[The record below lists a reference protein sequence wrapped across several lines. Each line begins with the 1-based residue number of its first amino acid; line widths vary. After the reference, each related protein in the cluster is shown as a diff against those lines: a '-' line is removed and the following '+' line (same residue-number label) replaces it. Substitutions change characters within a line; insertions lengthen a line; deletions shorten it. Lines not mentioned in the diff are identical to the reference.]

1 MAGALA
7 GVRVI
12 DFGQYIAGPLAAM
25 LLSDQG
31 AKVIRVETPGG
42 PRMETPANR
51 VWNRGKQSIVL
62 DLKQAADR
70 ATAQALIEGADVVI
84 ENFRPGVMERFGL
97 GAAAM
102 TGG

>member
-1 MAGALA
+1 MAGAFS

-31 AKVIRVETPGG
+31 AEVIRVETPGG

-51 VWNRGKQSIVL
+51 VWNRGKRSIVL
-62 DLKQAADR
+62 DLKDAGRSWRPPRRSSR
-70 ATAQALIEGADVVI
+70 APTWSSRTSAPA
-84 ENFRPGVMERFGL
+84 
-97 GAAAM
+97 
-102 TGG
+102 